1 MRQLMPWYWK
11 QRDAWCVQWKGKR
24 VVLAQ
29 GKPSRQQAHRE
40 LHRLMVREGRAD
52 PADLPISDLLELFL
66 RHVAGQVERNER
78 AKITYSRYVD
88 FLSVASASFGH
99 VKAGELKP
107 HHVERW
113 AEDPE
118 LGWSSTTR
126 FNGITAVKAAL
137 RWSARRGYLPA
148 SPLADM
154 AKPTPQRRTA
164 VLTDDQIR
172 AVIAAGPPSWSD
184 LVTALWLT
192 GCRPS
197 EVATLTAA
205 QVELGRGVW
214 MVVNKTRTKTGVALR
229 PVPLVPGM
237 VELSRRLVELHP
249 EGPIFRNAR
258 GRPWTR
264 NAMACRFR
272 VLRAEL
278 GMGPE
283 ATAYA
288 IRHRYAREGLSRGLS
303 SSELAA
309 LMGHSNPKMVDQVY
323 GAWDQQID
331 RLREASR
338 RVRPGDQ
345 G

>member
-1 MRQLMPWYWK
+1 MRQLVPWYWK
-11 QRDAWCVQWKGKR
+11 QRDAWCVQWQGKR
-24 VVLAQ
+24 VVLSH
-29 GKPSRQQAHRE
+29 GKANRQQAHRE

-52 PADLPISDLLELFL
+52 PSDLPTSDLLELFL
-66 RHVAGQVERNER
+66 RHVHGQVERRER
-78 AKITYSRYVD
+78 AAITYSRYVD
-88 FLSVASASFGH
+88 FLSAASAAFGH
-99 VKAGELKP
+99 VKAGDLKP

-113 AEDPE
+113 AEDPA
-118 LGWSSTTR
+118 LGWGTTTR

-154 AKPTPQRRTA
+154 AKPTPKRRTA
-164 VLTDDQIR
+164 VLTDDQIK
-172 AVIAAGPPSWSD
+172 AIIDAGPPSWSE

-197 EVATLTAA
+197 EVTTLTAA
-205 QVELGRGVW
+205 QVDLAAGVW
-214 MVVNKTRTKTGVALR
+214 MVVNKTRTKTGVELR
-229 PVPLVPGM
+229 PVPLVPDM
-237 VELSRRLVELHP
+237 VELSRRLMKQRP
-249 EGPIFRNAR
+249 EGPIFRNSR
-258 GRPWTR
+258 DRPWTR

-272 VLRAEL
+272 VLRGEL
-278 GMGPE
+278 GLGPE

-288 IRHRYAREGLSRGLS
+288 IRHRYAREGLRLGLS

-331 RLREASR
+331 RLREAAR

-345 G
+345 D